1 MTDPPFFSL
10 CTFNLWLAFL
20 RLYISHDFGVKY
32 VSRTWAAILKW
43 HICSASFSAFYS
55 FPSFFAAYDLTRSPH
70 LNTWNRLTS
79 WRKWSIPSELESA
92 VEIFYKQDI
101 KYAFLERLSSSFKR
115 SFLNFNKDV
124 KSSLNHTTSGGEFMQ
139 WIKTVET
146 VNRAVYK
153 IRSILIG
160 KISQMQ
166 EPRMAPISICR
177 LFHKFSLL
185 GRIITISPSRNF
197 QECTV

>member
-1 MTDPPFFSL
+1 M
-10 CTFNLWLAFL
+10 
-20 RLYISHDFGVKY
+20 
-32 VSRTWAAILKW
+32 
-43 HICSASFSAFYS
+43 
-55 FPSFFAAYDLTRSPH
+55 
-70 LNTWNRLTS
+70 
-79 WRKWSIPSELESA
+79 
-92 VEIFYKQDI
+92 EIFYKQDI

-160 KISQMQ
+160 KIKCKNP
-166 EPRMAPISICR
+166 EWPRYRSVDYFISFR
-177 LFHKFSLL
+177 FL
-185 GRIITISPSRNF
+185 GRIVTISRNF
-197 QECTV
+197 QECIV